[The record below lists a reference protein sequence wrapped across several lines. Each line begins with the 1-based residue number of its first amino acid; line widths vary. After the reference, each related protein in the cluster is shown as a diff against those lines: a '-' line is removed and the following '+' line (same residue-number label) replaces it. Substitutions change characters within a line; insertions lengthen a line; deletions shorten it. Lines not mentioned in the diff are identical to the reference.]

1 MLSDLS
7 KIFFVLHSFMGG
19 RSLRPNCFEI
29 GCQVRRGTW
38 SNYLKGRLVE
48 KVGLSGEGPV
58 TPLRPMVVDH
68 IYNIEIQ
75 SGRPL

>member
-1 MLSDLS
+1 M
-7 KIFFVLHSFMGG
+7 
-19 RSLRPNCFEI
+19 RPNCFEI

-38 SNYLKGRLVE
+38 SNYIKGRLVE